1 MVDTAGI
8 LNAYLANLDS
18 RINQLQQPAPQQGGI
33 LSGADP
39 VMLSLAAGL
48 LSPTKTGGFGESVA
62 QGLSSAQGP
71 LSDIRKQEAARADKL
86 ATLEQARAKLALDY
100 MELQQGG
107 RGGRPRDPSLNAKIY
122 GDMAYGIE
130 EQLTDRLKK
139 QDPDRYND
147 LKKQALYYRKKALE
161 ISGFAEDEAAD
172 EESTGQ
178 SGPKPGPSTPQPAPS
193 PKKEETGKTTA
204 TPYTGNTPPPKYPD
218 ARKGRDGYWYM
229 PGPDGKWNQRIK
241 VLGQ

>member
-100 MELQQGG
+100 MEMQQGG
-107 RGGRPRDPSLNAKIY
+107 RGARGDDPSLIAKRNE
-122 GDMAYGIE
+122 DAASMLRE
-130 EQLTDRLKK
+130 EARFERDPTRKANLLKRADTYQRAADQILEKIGVSTTEPVQTEQPVKTEQPAKDTK
-139 QDPDRYND
+139 QD
-147 LKKQALYYRKKALE
+147 
-161 ISGFAEDEAAD
+161 
-172 EESTGQ
+172 
-178 SGPKPGPSTPQPAPS
+178 
-193 PKKEETGKTTA
+193 TGKTTA
-204 TPYTGNTPPPKYPD
+204 KPYTGATPPSAYPD
-218 ARKGRDGYWYM
+218 AQLAEDGYWYIK
-229 PGPDGKWNQRIK
+229 GPDGRRNVRIK
-241 VLGQ
+241 VKE

>member
-1 MVDTAGI
+1 MVDAGGI
-8 LNAYLANLDS
+8 LNTYLANLDG

-100 MELQQGG
+100 MEMQNGG
-107 RGGRPRDPSLNAKIY
+107 RGARGDDPSLIAKRNEDSAAALREEARFQKDPVFKANLLKRAETYQKAADQIL
-122 GDMAYGIE
+122 DKLGIAATPSE
-130 EQLTDRLKK
+130 PVKTEQPAKDTK
-139 QDPDRYND
+139 QD
-147 LKKQALYYRKKALE
+147 
-161 ISGFAEDEAAD
+161 
-172 EESTGQ
+172 
-178 SGPKPGPSTPQPAPS
+178 
-193 PKKEETGKTTA
+193 TGKTEA
-204 TPYTGNTPPPKYPD
+204 KLYTGDNPPSQFPN
-218 ARKGRDGYWYM
+218 ARQGDDGYWYVQDQK
-229 PGPDGKWNQRIK
+229 GRWNQRVRVI
-241 VLGQ
+241 GQ

>member
-1 MVDTAGI
+1 MMVDTAGI
-8 LNAYLANLDS
+8 LNAYLANLDG

-100 MELQQGG
+100 MEMQNGG
-107 RGGRPRDPSLNAKIY
+107 RGARGDDPSLIAKRNE
-122 GDMAYGIE
+122 DAASMLRE
-130 EQLTDRLKK
+130 EARFERDPTRKAGLLK
-139 QDPDRYND
+139 R
-147 LKKQALYYRKKALE
+147 
-161 ISGFAEDEAAD
+161 AETYQKAAD
-172 EESTGQ
+172 QILEKIGVSTTVSEPSQTGQ
-178 SGPKPGPSTPQPAPS
+178 PASTP
-193 PKKEETGKTTA
+193 PKDQTGKTTSK
-204 TPYTGNTPPPKYPD
+204 PYTGTTPPSDYPD
-218 ARKGRDGYWYM
+218 ALQAEDGNWYIK
-229 PGPDGKWNQRIK
+229 GPDGRRNVRIK
-241 VLGQ
+241 VKE